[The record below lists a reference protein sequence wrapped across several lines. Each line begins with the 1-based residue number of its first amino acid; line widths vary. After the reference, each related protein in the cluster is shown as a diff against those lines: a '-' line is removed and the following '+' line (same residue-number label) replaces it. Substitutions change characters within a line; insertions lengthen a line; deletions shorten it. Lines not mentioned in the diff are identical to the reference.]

1 MPIWMLS
8 TTHTKRALL
17 RFIFFGKDTIKITN
31 ELYQETFIFVFMNFL
46 TNTYLFK
53 RIAVLTSF
61 IIVSLILWNTYI
73 FFQKFKTEERVKMEI
88 LAAAQKELK
97 TGDLDANV
105 GLSLKIIENNKSIP
119 MILVDE
125 EGTIETFQNLD
136 AVKALDAQ
144 YVKRQLEKMKS
155 QNKPIEVSY
164 QGKNKKL
171 IYYRDSDLLNKLTYY
186 PIALILIL
194 MLFLSVIYLFYNS
207 NKAAETNKLWTGMA
221 KETAHQIGTPL
232 SSLLG
237 WIAILKMEKVDDKYV
252 EEIEKDVARLNTI
265 ANRFSKIGSKPALK
279 KENIVLIAKQAFDY
293 LESRSS
299 KQIVFSFHSSGSE
312 IFTNLNT
319 ELFGWVIEN
328 LIKNALDA
336 MQKEGTLELK
346 IETIENKVK
355 VTVSDTGKG
364 MPKKLFKQIFNP
376 GFTTKKRGWGLGLSL
391 SKRIVEDY
399 HKGKIA
405 VQKSVIGKGT
415 TFEILLA
422 IV

>member
-1 MPIWMLS
+1 
-8 TTHTKRALL
+8 
-17 RFIFFGKDTIKITN
+17 
-31 ELYQETFIFVFMNFL
+31 MNFL
-46 TNTYLFK
+46 ANTFLFK
-53 RIAVLTSF
+53 RIAVLTSL

-105 GLSLKIIENNKSIP
+105 DLSLKIIENNKSIP

-194 MLFLSVIYLFYNS
+194 MLFLSVIYLFYSS

-336 MQKEGTLELK
+336 MQKEGRLELK
-346 IETIENKVK
+346 IETIGNNVK

-405 VQKSVIGKGT
+405 VQKSEIGKGT

-422 IV
+422 VV